1 MANCA
6 NHTQTQAAAF
16 CRTCGKPL
24 CEECKRDVRG
34 VIYCEEC
41 IAARLQ
47 GTLPPAASAP
57 APASGLPPG
66 AVPAATVAGAPNP
79 VLAALLGFI
88 PGVGAMYNGQFAK
101 GFAHIFIF
109 VVLVNLADR
118 ADVFGMFIAG
128 WIFYMVFDAYKTA
141 KAKQLGQEPPDLFG
155 LASIAGDGGDFRSRM
170 RGVNAQVDEFG
181 RRRDKPPIG
190 AFILIGLG
198 VLFLL
203 DNVGIIEF
211 RRIDEY
217 VVPSAMIVIGLWLGF
232 RRWHEADEFANA
244 SKTEGGQQ

>member
-6 NHTQTQAAAF
+6 NHTQTPATAY

-47 GTLPPAASAP
+47 GTLPPAAGP
-57 APASGLPPG
+57 TPPG
-66 AVPAATVAGAPNP
+66 AVPPGVVPQVTVAGAPNP

-109 VVLVNLADR
+109 AVLVNLADR
-118 ADVFGMFIAG
+118 AEVFGMFIAG
-128 WIFYMVFDAYKTA
+128 WVFYMVFDAYKTA

-155 LASIAGDGGDFRSRM
+155 LASIMGEQGGDFRSKV

-203 DNVGIIEF
+203 DNAGIVRF
-211 RRIDEY
+211 HRIGEY
-217 VVPSAMIVIGLWLGF
+217 IVPLLMIVVGLWLGA
-232 RRWHEADEFANA
+232 RRWREADEAP
-244 SKTEGGQQ
+244 KQ